1 MGKKK
6 VFMSVTASAVI
17 ASTLVNAQQ
26 VDAASHTVQQGD
38 SLWSIS
44 QRYQTS
50 VSQLKTWNNL
60 SSDLIRPNQV
70 LIVSKDSTNKQTSNN
85 SASSN
90 QPAKNS
96 TYTVVKGDS
105 LSAIAARHNIS
116 LTNLMKW
123 NKLDTTLIFPGD
135 KLIVSKPSNNNA
147 SSNSN
152 TNDTS
157 ANSSI
162 NNNSSAK
169 YYTVKSGDNLSKIA
183 ANHGISLSD
192 LKKWN
197 HLNSDLIYPGDKLVV
212 SHSVSSNKN
221 NNSNNGSSGTTSS
234 SNNST
239 TNQTTYTVK
248 SGDNLS
254 KIAAS
259 YGISL
264 NDLKKWNNIT
274 SHLIYPGDVLIVNNN
289 TSNNTGSQNNE
300 TNETNNSHINVNKLI
315 DVAQSVMGTKYL
327 FGGNSPSTGFDCSGF
342 IYWAF
347 NQAGEKIGRY
357 SSEGYYNRSFI
368 INNPSVGDLVFFEN
382 TYKSGISHMG
392 IYLGNN
398 NFIHAGSNGVT
409 ISSLNNS
416 YWKKHFHSFKK
427 FY

>member
-6 VFMSVTASAVI
+6 IFMSVTASAVI

-26 VDAASHTVQQGD
+26 VDAASYTVQQGD

-60 SSDLIRPNQV
+60 TTDLIRPNQV
-70 LIVSKDSTNKQTSNN
+70 LIVSKDSTNKHSNKQTSNN

-135 KLIVSKPSNNNA
+135 KLIVSKPPNNNA

-152 TNDTS
+152 TNNTS

-197 HLNSDLIYPGDKLVV
+197 HLNSDLIYPGDKLIV
-212 SHSVSSNKN
+212 SHSGSSDKN

-259 YGISL
+259 HGISL

-274 SHLIYPGDVLIVNNN
+274 SHLIYPGDVLIVSNN
-289 TSNNTGSQNNE
+289 TSN
-300 TNETNNSHINVNKLI
+300 
-315 DVAQSVMGTKYL
+315 
-327 FGGNSPSTGFDCSGF
+327 
-342 IYWAF
+342 
-347 NQAGEKIGRY
+347 
-357 SSEGYYNRSFI
+357 
-368 INNPSVGDLVFFEN
+368 
-382 TYKSGISHMG
+382 
-392 IYLGNN
+392 
-398 NFIHAGSNGVT
+398 
-409 ISSLNNS
+409 
-416 YWKKHFHSFKK
+416 
-427 FY
+427 